1 MEQIAGRL
9 LVVASLMFAST
20 SIAAAQVVPG
30 TGVGGTL
37 RVTVLDQTEAVLVI
51 AQVTVVDAN
60 GVEHVSAVDSRGLA
74 VFENLNPG
82 PYQVKATAESFRPIA
97 TPITVRRG
105 DNRTTLRLAVA
116 TIEQTVVVQDVSAA
130 DRRDNGFTQ
139 TLTQDQIDSLPDDPD
154 EMADELARMAG
165 PGAQIFVDG
174 FRGGRLPPKDQIQQ
188 IRFHTNSFSAEY
200 HEAGMIRVEVI
211 TKPGMSGW
219 RGSSNVGFRDESL
232 NATNAFADEKGP
244 EQMRRY
250 MVNFSGPLAKGKTG
264 LSLSFDGNSAYD
276 SRTIVAQ
283 SPQSGTVNGLA
294 VSPTEAMNFT
304 ARVEHLLSP
313 TAQVRAEYT
322 RRQNERS
329 NLGVGDFD
337 LPERTYATDMNTDTF
352 RLRTTNVIGKKM
364 FSEFKFEFNN
374 STNATLPGSLLP
386 TIRVNDAF
394 TAGGAG
400 QSGVRNAQ
408 EFELAQ
414 NFDFTIGRK
423 HSMRAGVLLEAGWW
437 NSTQRTNSNGT
448 YTFTST
454 DAFNAGRPTNYVI
467 RTGDPLVDY
476 SQVKAGWFLQD
487 DFRPSRT
494 LQISLGVRQE
504 IQTQVASR
512 FHLAPRAAFTWN
524 ASKKTTVRGGYG
536 IFYDWYESNLY
547 EQTIRVD
554 GQHQVDV
561 IVQNPGFP
569 VTDGGGTRLPA
580 SVIRSASLGQPV
592 IHQAS
597 VGLERPL
604 TSWADLRAD
613 YMFTRGH
620 DTLRSINVNA
630 PVAGVR
636 PDPTVGNIS
645 EIQSSGKRASDRATV
660 ALNMRYAPRRI
671 FGMVQYQLGSSRNY
685 ADGATAL
692 PSDSLNPGLDWGPSA
707 QDVRHRI
714 FFNFN
719 SPVGRGVR
727 LSLGMQGSSALPY
740 NITSGFD
747 TNGDTVFNDRPTD
760 VERNSARGASQWT
773 ANVRL
778 NKSIGLGGARAGGP
792 GFPGG
797 PGGMPMPPPSG
808 GVAAQRGPGVAAQRG
823 PGGGGPGG
831 GGGDGPQLMVMEGGN
846 QKYRLDFYMNIQN
859 AFDHVNYNAFIG
871 NQQSSFF
878 GTATSAGP
886 ARRIELGASFGF

>member
-1 MEQIAGRL
+1 MNRIVGKL
-9 LVVASLMFAST
+9 LVVAAFMFAVT
-20 SIAAAQVVPG
+20 SVVTAQVVQG

-37 RVTVLDQTEAVLVI
+37 RVTVLDQTEAALVI
-51 AQVTVVDAN
+51 AQVTLVDAN
-60 GVEHVSAVDSRGLA
+60 GVGRTSPVDDRGLA

-82 PYQVKATAESFRPIA
+82 TYQVKATADSFRPIA
-97 TPITVRRG
+97 TPFNVRRG
-105 DNRTTLRLAVA
+105 ENRTTLRLAVA

-139 TLTQDQIDSLPDDPD
+139 TLTQDEIDALPDDPD

-211 TKPGMSGW
+211 TKPGMGSW
-219 RGSSNVGFRDESL
+219 RGSSNFGFRDESL
-232 NATNAFADEKGP
+232 NAANAFADEKGP

-264 LSLSFDGNSAYD
+264 LSLSFDGNSSYD

-283 SPQSGTVNGLA
+283 SPNRGTVNSLA
-294 VSPTEAMNFT
+294 VSPTDAMNFT
-304 ARVEHLLSP
+304 ARVEHLMSP

-329 NLGVGDFD
+329 NLGVGDFE
-337 LPERTYATDMNTDTF
+337 LPERAYATDMKTDTF
-352 RLRTTNVIGKKM
+352 RLRTTNVIGKKV
-364 FSEFKFEFNN
+364 FSELRFEFNN
-374 STNATLPGSLLP
+374 STNATVPGSVLP

-400 QSGVRNAQ
+400 QSGIRNAQ

-414 NFDFTIGRK
+414 NVDFTIGRK

-437 NSTQRTNSNGT
+437 NSTQRTNGNGT
-448 YTFTST
+448 YTFTSI
-454 DAFNAGRPTNYVI
+454 DAYNAGRPTNYVI

-476 SQVKAGWFLQD
+476 AQVKAGWFLQD

-512 FHLAPRAAFTWN
+512 FNLAPRAALTWN

-554 GQHQVDV
+554 GEHQVDV
-561 IVQNPGFP
+561 IVQNPGYP
-569 VTDGGGTRLPA
+569 AADGSGTRLPA
-580 SVIRSASLGQPV
+580 SVIRSASLGQPI

-597 VGLERPL
+597 VGFERPL
-604 TSWADLRAD
+604 TGWADMRAD
-613 YMFTRGH
+613 YVFTRGY

-630 PVAGVR
+630 PVNGVR

-671 FGMVQYQLGSSRNY
+671 LGMVMYQFGSARNY
-685 ADGATAL
+685 ADGATSL
-692 PSDSLNPGLDWGPSA
+692 PSDSLNPNLDWGPSA

-740 NITSGFD
+740 SLTSGFD
-747 TNGDTVFNDRPTD
+747 TNGDTVFNDRPAG
-760 VERNSARGASQWT
+760 VERNSARGAAQWT

-778 NKSIGLGGARAGGP
+778 NRSIGLGGPRAGGP

-797 PGGMPMPPPSG
+797 PGGMPMPPHG
-808 GVAAQRGPGVAAQRG
+808 GAAAQRG

-831 GGGDGPQLMVMEGGN
+831 GGDGPQMIVMEGGN
-846 QKYRLDFYMNIQN
+846 QKYRLDLYMNLQN
-859 AFDHVNYNAFIG
+859 AFNHVNYNAFIG

>member
-1 MEQIAGRL
+1 MKRIIGSL
-9 LVVASLMFAST
+9 LVVASLLLALT
-20 SIAAAQVVPG
+20 SSAAAATAAKASVPEQVVQG

-37 RVTVLDQTEAVLVI
+37 RVTVLDQTEAALVI
-51 AQVTVVDAN
+51 AQVTIVDAS
-60 GVEHVSAVDSRGLA
+60 GIERRSAVDGRGLA

-82 PYQVKATAESFRPIA
+82 TYQVKATAASFRPIA
-97 TPITVRRG
+97 TPFNLRRG

-139 TLTQDQIDSLPDDPD
+139 TLTQDEIDSLPDDPD

-211 TKPGMSGW
+211 TKPGMGSW
-219 RGSSNVGFRDESL
+219 RGSSNFGFRDESL
-232 NATNAFADEKGP
+232 NASNAFAGEKGP

-250 MVNFSGPLAKGKTG
+250 MANFSGPLAKGKTG
-264 LSLSFDGNSAYD
+264 LSLSFDGNSSHD

-283 SPQSGTVNGLA
+283 SPNSGTLNSLA
-294 VSPTEAMNFT
+294 VSPTDVMNFT

-322 RRQNERS
+322 RRRNERS

-337 LPERTYATDMNTDTF
+337 LPERAYATDMNTDTF
-352 RLRTTNVIGKKM
+352 RLRTTNVIGKKV
-364 FSEFKFEFNN
+364 FSEFRFEFNN
-374 STNATLPGSLLP
+374 STNATLPGSLQP
-386 TIRVNDAF
+386 TVRVNDAF

-423 HSMRAGVLLEAGWW
+423 HSMRAGVLLAAGRWD
-437 NSTQRTNSNGT
+437 STQRTNGNGT

-454 DAFNAGRPTNYVI
+454 AAFNAGIPTNYVI

-476 SQVKAGWFLQD
+476 SQFKAGWFLQD

-504 IQTQVASR
+504 IQSQVDSR
-512 FHLAPRAAFTWN
+512 FNIAPRAAFTWN

-536 IFYDWYESNLY
+536 IFYDWYESNLH

-554 GQHQVDV
+554 GEHQVDV

-580 SVIRSASLGQPV
+580 SVIRSASLGQPI

-597 VGLERPL
+597 VGFERPL
-604 TSWADLRAD
+604 TGWADMRAD
-613 YMFTRGH
+613 YMFTRGY
-620 DTLRSINVNA
+620 DSLRSINVNA
-630 PVAGVR
+630 PVNGVR
-636 PDPTVGNIS
+636 PDPAVGNIS

-671 FGMVQYQLGSSRNY
+671 LGSVMYQLGSQRNY
-685 ADGATAL
+685 ADGPL
-692 PSDSLNPGLDWGPSA
+692 SVPSDSNNPNLDWGPAA
-707 QDVRHRI
+707 QDVRHRV

-719 SPVGRGVR
+719 SPIGRGVR

-740 NITSGFD
+740 NITTGFD
-747 TNGDTVFNDRPTD
+747 TNGDTVFNDRAAG
-760 VERNSARGASQWT
+760 VERNSARGAAQWT

-778 NKSIGLGGARAGGP
+778 NKSIGLGGPRAGGP

-808 GVAAQRGPGVAAQRG
+808 GVAAQRGPG
-823 PGGGGPGG
+823 GPGG
-831 GGGDGPQLMVMEGGN
+831 GGGDGPRIMVMEGGN
-846 QKYRLDFYMNIQN
+846 QKYRLDLYVNVQN
-859 AFDHVNYNAFIG
+859 AFNHVNYNAFIG

>member
-1 MEQIAGRL
+1 MKRIIGSL
-9 LVVASLMFAST
+9 LVAASFVFAIS
-20 SIAAAQVVPG
+20 SIAAAQVVQG

-37 RVTVLDQTEAVLVI
+37 RVTVLDQTEAALVI

-60 GVEHVSAVDSRGLA
+60 GTEHTAAVDDRGLA

-82 PYQVKATAESFRPIA
+82 TYQVKATAESFRPIT
-97 TPITVRRG
+97 TPVTVRRG
-105 DNRTTLRLAVA
+105 ENRTTLRLAVA
-116 TIEQTVVVQDVSAA
+116 TIEQTVVVQDVSTA

-139 TLTQDQIDSLPDDPD
+139 TLTQDEIDSLPDDPD

-211 TKPGMSGW
+211 TKPGMGGW
-219 RGSSNVGFRDESL
+219 RGGSNFGFRDESL

-250 MVNFSGPLAKGKTG
+250 MVNFSGPIAKGKTG
-264 LSLSFDGNSAYD
+264 LSLSFDGNSSYD

-283 SPQSGTVNGLA
+283 SPDSGTVNSLA
-294 VSPTEAMNFT
+294 VSPTDAMNFS

-313 TAQVRAEYT
+313 TAQVRAEYS

-337 LPERTYATDMNTDTF
+337 LPERAYATDMNTDTF
-352 RLRTTNVIGKKM
+352 RLRTTNVIGKKV
-364 FSEFKFEFNN
+364 FSEFRFEFTN
-374 STNATLPGSLLP
+374 SSNATLPSSLQP

-400 QSGVRNAQ
+400 QSGIRNAR

-423 HSMRAGVLLEAGWW
+423 HSMRAGVLLESGSWD
-437 NSTQRTNSNGT
+437 STQRTNGNGT

-454 DAFNAGRPTNYVI
+454 DAFNVGTPTNYVI
-467 RTGDPLVDY
+467 RTGDPLVEY
-476 SQVKAGWFLQD
+476 SQFKAGWFLQD

-504 IQTQVASR
+504 IQTQVDSR
-512 FHLAPRAAFTWN
+512 FNLAPRAAFTWN
-524 ASKKTTVRGGYG
+524 ATKKTTVRGGYG

-554 GQHQVDV
+554 GEHQVDV
-561 IVQNPGFP
+561 IIQNPGFP

-580 SVIRSASLGQPV
+580 SIIRSASLGQPI

-597 VGLERPL
+597 VGFERPL
-604 TSWADLRAD
+604 AAWADMRAD
-613 YMFTRGH
+613 YMFTRGY

-630 PVAGVR
+630 PVNGVR
-636 PDPTVGNIS
+636 PDPAAGNIT

-671 FGMVQYQLGSSRNY
+671 LGMVQYQLGSSRNY
-685 ADGATAL
+685 ADGATSI
-692 PSDSLNPGLDWGPSA
+692 PSDSLHPNLDWGPAA
-707 QDVRHRI
+707 QDVRHRV

-719 SPVGRGVR
+719 APVGRGVR

-740 NITSGFD
+740 NITTGLD
-747 TNGDTVFNDRPTD
+747 TNGDTVFNDRPAGVD
-760 VERNSARGASQWT
+760 RNSARGASQWT

-797 PGGMPMPPPSG
+797 MPPPPPPQG
-808 GVAAQRGPGVAAQRG
+808 GVAAQRGP
-823 PGGGGPGG
+823 GGPGG
-831 GGGDGPQLMVMEGGN
+831 GGGDGPQTMVMEGGN
-846 QKYRLDFYMNIQN
+846 QKYRLDVYLNIQN
-859 AFDHVNYNAFIG
+859 AFNHVNYNAFIG

-878 GTATSAGP
+878 GTPTSAGP
-886 ARRIELGASFGF
+886 ARRIEVGASFGF

>member
-1 MEQIAGRL
+1 MKRIIGSL
-9 LVVASLMFAST
+9 LVVASLWLALT
-20 SIAAAQVVPG
+20 SSAAAATAAKASVPEQVVQG

-37 RVTVLDQTEAVLVI
+37 RVTVLDQTEAALVI
-51 AQVTVVDAN
+51 AQVTIVDAS
-60 GVEHVSAVDSRGLA
+60 GIERTSAVDGRGLA

-82 PYQVKATAESFRPIA
+82 TYQVKATAASFRPIA
-97 TPITVRRG
+97 TPFNLRRG

-139 TLTQDQIDSLPDDPD
+139 TLTQDEIDSLPDDPD

-211 TKPGMSGW
+211 TKPGMGSW
-219 RGSSNVGFRDESL
+219 RGSSNFGFRDESL
-232 NATNAFADEKGP
+232 NASNAFAGEKGP

-250 MVNFSGPLAKGKTG
+250 MANFSGPLAKGKTG
-264 LSLSFDGNSAYD
+264 LSLSFDGNSSYD

-283 SPQSGTVNGLA
+283 SPNSGTLNSLA
-294 VSPTEAMNFT
+294 VSPTDAMNFT

-322 RRQNERS
+322 RRRNERG

-337 LPERTYATDMNTDTF
+337 LPERAYATDMNTDTF
-352 RLRTTNVIGKKM
+352 RLRTTNVIGKKV
-364 FSEFKFEFNN
+364 FSEFRFEFNN
-374 STNATLPGSLLP
+374 STNATLPGSLQP
-386 TIRVNDAF
+386 TVRVNDAF

-423 HSMRAGVLLEAGWW
+423 HSMRAGVLLAAGRWD
-437 NSTQRTNSNGT
+437 STQRTNGNGT

-454 DAFNAGRPTNYVI
+454 AAFNAGIPTNYVI

-476 SQVKAGWFLQD
+476 SQFKAGWFLQD

-504 IQTQVASR
+504 IQTQVDSR
-512 FHLAPRAAFTWN
+512 FNIAPRAAFTWN

-536 IFYDWYESNLY
+536 IFYDWYESNLH

-554 GQHQVDV
+554 GEHQVDV

-580 SVIRSASLGQPV
+580 SVIRSASLGQPI

-597 VGLERPL
+597 VGFERPL
-604 TSWADLRAD
+604 TGWADMRAD
-613 YMFTRGH
+613 YMFTRGY
-620 DTLRSINVNA
+620 DSLRSINVNA
-630 PVAGVR
+630 PVNGVR
-636 PDPTVGNIS
+636 PDPAVGNIS

-671 FGMVQYQLGSSRNY
+671 LGSVMYQLGSQRNY
-685 ADGATAL
+685 ADGPL
-692 PSDSLNPGLDWGPSA
+692 SVPSDSNNPNLDWGPAA
-707 QDVRHRI
+707 QDVRHRV

-719 SPVGRGVR
+719 SPIGRGVR

-740 NITSGFD
+740 NITTGFD
-747 TNGDTVFNDRPTD
+747 TNGDTVFNDRAAG
-760 VERNSARGASQWT
+760 VERNSARGAAQWT

-778 NKSIGLGGARAGGP
+778 NKSIGLGGPRAGGP

-808 GVAAQRGPGVAAQRG
+808 GVAAQRGPG
-823 PGGGGPGG
+823 GPGG
-831 GGGDGPQLMVMEGGN
+831 GGGDGPRIMVMEGGN
-846 QKYRLDFYMNIQN
+846 QKYRLDLYVNVQN
-859 AFDHVNYNAFIG
+859 AFNHVNYNAFIG

>member
-1 MEQIAGRL
+1 MKRIVASL
-9 LVVASLMFAST
+9 LVVASVLFAVT
-20 SIAAAQVVPG
+20 AIAAAEQVVQG

-37 RVTVLDQTEAVLVI
+37 RVTVLDQTEAALVI
-51 AQVTVVDAN
+51 AQVTIVDAS
-60 GVEHVSAVDSRGLA
+60 GIARMSAVDGRGLA

-82 PYQVKATAESFRPIA
+82 NYQVQATAESFRSIA
-97 TPITVRRG
+97 MPFNVRRG

-130 DRRDNGFTQ
+130 ERRDNGFTQ
-139 TLTQDQIDSLPDDPD
+139 TLTQDEIDSLPDDPD

-211 TKPGMSGW
+211 TKPGMGGW
-219 RGSSNVGFRDESL
+219 RGSSNFGFRDESL

-264 LSLSFDGNSAYD
+264 LSLSFDGNNSYD

-283 SPQSGTVNGLA
+283 SPNRGTVNSLA
-294 VSPTEAMNFT
+294 VSPTDAINFT

-337 LPERTYATDMNTDTF
+337 LPERAYATDLNTDTF
-352 RLRTTNVIGKKM
+352 RLRTTNVIGKKV
-364 FSEFKFEFNN
+364 FSELRFEFNN
-374 STNATLPGSLLP
+374 STNATLPGSIAP
-386 TIRVNDAF
+386 AIRVNEAF

-400 QSGVRNAQ
+400 QSGERHAR
-408 EFELAQ
+408 EIEIAQ

-423 HSMRAGVLLEAGWW
+423 HSLRAGVAIEAGWW
-437 NSTQRTNSNGT
+437 DSSQRSNANGT
-448 YTFTST
+448 YTFTSL
-454 DAFNAGRPTNYVI
+454 DAYQAATPATYTI

-487 DFRPSRT
+487 DFRLSRT

-504 IQTQVASR
+504 IQTQVAAR
-512 FHLAPRAAFTWN
+512 FNLAPRAAVTWN

-536 IFYDWYESNLY
+536 IFYDWYDSNLV

-554 GQHQVDV
+554 GTHQVDV
-561 IVQNPGFP
+561 VIQNPSFP
-569 VTDGGGTRLPA
+569 VGSSGGTRLPG
-580 SVIRSASLGQPV
+580 SLIRSASLGQPI

-597 VGLERPL
+597 AGFERPL
-604 TSWADLRAD
+604 TGWADLRAD
-613 YMFTRGH
+613 YMFTRGY
-620 DTLRSINVNA
+620 DSLRSINVNA
-630 PVAGVR
+630 PVNGVR
-636 PDPTVGNIS
+636 PNPAVGNIT
-645 EIQSSGKRASDRATV
+645 EIQSSGRRASDRATV
-660 ALNMRYAPRRI
+660 SLNMRYAPRRI
-671 FGMVQYQLGSSRNY
+671 LGMVQYQLGSQRNY
-685 ADGATAL
+685 ADGPLSL
-692 PSDSLNPGLDWGPSA
+692 PSDSNNPNVDWAPAA
-707 QDVRHRI
+707 QDVRHRV
-714 FFNFN
+714 FLNFN

-740 NITSGFD
+740 SITTGFD
-747 TNGDTVFNDRPTD
+747 ANGDTVFNDRPAG
-760 VERNSARGASQWT
+760 VERNSARGAAQWS

-778 NKSIGLGGARAGGP
+778 NKSIGLGGPRAGGP

-808 GVAAQRGPGVAAQRG
+808 GVAAQRGPG
-823 PGGGGPGG
+823 GPGG
-831 GGGDGPQLMVMEGGN
+831 GGGDGPQLMVMEGGA
-846 QKYRLDFYMNIQN
+846 QKYRLDLYVNMQN
-859 AFDHVNYNAFIG
+859 AFNHVNYNAFIG

-886 ARRIELGASFGF
+886 PRRIELGASFGF